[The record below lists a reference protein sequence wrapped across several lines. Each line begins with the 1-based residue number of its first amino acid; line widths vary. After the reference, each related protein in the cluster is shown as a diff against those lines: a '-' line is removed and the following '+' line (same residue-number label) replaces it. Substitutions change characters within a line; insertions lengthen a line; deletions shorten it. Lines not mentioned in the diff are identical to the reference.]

1 MRHILAAVLVLAT
14 ALPALAQDK
23 PNPEDNPIV
32 QAMLAFRDAYNAGDV
47 DALMKLYAP
56 DAVLLMPQSKEF
68 SGQDAIRKQYTD
80 AFAKNVTNLRLNMRE
95 VKQTGPASAIEI
107 SETLIDAGGR
117 TIHGRHLHLWINTED
132 GWKLSRDMYHVL
144 AVRDPQ

>member
-68 SGQDAIRKQYTD
+68 AGADAIRQQYTE
-80 AFAKNVTNLRLNMRE
+80 AFSKGITNLRLNMRE
-95 VKQTGPASAIEI
+95 IKQVGPTSAIEI
-107 SETLIDAGGR
+107 SETLIDASGR
-117 TIHGRHLHLWINTED
+117 TVHGRHMHVWIQTED
-132 GWKLSRDMYHVL
+132 GWLLSRDMYHVL
-144 AVRDPQ
+144 AVRDPE